1 MKDVIS
7 NMTLYDKDNFKVEAE
22 KVNSSLQI
30 TWSYKTIKL
39 RQQLFIE
46 HRFSTQEKLEEW
58 LYDQLNNFYEHDL
71 FDEYVNK
78 IGSKMSKLNYIL
90 RKDKQFYV
98 PDDGVSTISDNPY
111 KIQICNNVMD
121 AFIDFNFI

>member
-111 KIQICNNVMD
+111 KIQICNNIMD
-121 AFIDFNFI
+121 ALIDFNFI